1 MAPAATLN
9 AFATAMSKHGNNA
22 GLNLKGDS
30 CKDKSLIQSQGI
42 TATAS
47 TDPKLTPINT
57 ATHSMTTSDL
67 KAIKS
72 SLKAYRELLPLM
84 HSPEN
89 IKEVSEAIKA
99 YERLLAKA

>member
-1 MAPAATLN
+1 M
-9 AFATAMSKHGNNA
+9 TAN
-22 GLNLKGDS
+22 
-30 CKDKSLIQSQGI
+30 
-42 TATAS
+42 
-47 TDPKLTPINT
+47 
-57 ATHSMTTSDL
+57 DL
-67 KAIKS
+67 KAVKG